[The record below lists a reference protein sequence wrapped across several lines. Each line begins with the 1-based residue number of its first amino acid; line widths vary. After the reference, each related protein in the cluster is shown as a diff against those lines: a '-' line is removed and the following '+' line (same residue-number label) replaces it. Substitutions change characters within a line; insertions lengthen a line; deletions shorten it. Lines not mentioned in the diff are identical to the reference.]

1 MELSSKREAAGMTG
15 LEQYVQRFVDRLER
29 EQVNIHG
36 FQLSVRGEMKAKAY
50 YAPFAEGQL
59 HQMYSVTKSMTCI
72 AIGMLLD
79 DGKLSLDD
87 PIVKYF
93 PDYLPEHP
101 DERLLR
107 LKIRDML
114 RMATCYRRTTYREG
128 VDENWAK
135 TFFTATPTH
144 EPGTVFHYDTS
155 CAQVLCALVERLSG
169 MSEEKFLTERLLKPI
184 GCEDGTHWLTDPSGC
199 CRGGTGMC
207 MSLRDMH
214 KVAQWMLDGGRRLI
228 SADFLRQM
236 TEKHIN
242 TTMQTNEEE
251 RYGYCWQCWRTRN
264 GWALYGMGGQLAV
277 VCPEKQVIL
286 TTIADTRLDPFG
298 VQRIYNAFFEELY
311 PAIGQANMPFTAYQ
325 LKTQHFASY
334 PTEKTPTGRYIFA
347 PENPLH
353 LRWMVL
359 DGNCLR
365 YENDCGVVE
374 LPFLPG
380 ENLPAKFPGWDAQ
393 ALVSAGWTEDGMLHL
408 RCNEIQWEPCG
419 FELLLCFQDNRLTV
433 QARCCSSE
441 KTRFYDG
448 VATGICN
455 A

>member
-1 MELSSKREAAGMTG
+1 MAG
-15 LEQYVQRFVDRLER
+15 LERYVQRFIDRLER

-36 FQLSVRGEMKAKAY
+36 FQLSVHGQMKAKAY

-59 HQMYSVTKSMTCI
+59 HQMYSITKSMTCI
-72 AIGMLLD
+72 AVGMLMD
-79 DGKLSLDD
+79 EGKINLDD
-87 PIVKYF
+87 PITKFF

-101 DERLLR
+101 DERLMR

-128 VDENWAK
+128 IDENWAK

-144 EPGTVFHYDTS
+144 EPGTVFNYDTS
-155 CAQVLCALVERLSG
+155 CAQVLAAMVERLSG
-169 MSEEKFLTERLLKPI
+169 MSEEQFLTERLLKPI

-214 KVAQWMLDGGRRLI
+214 RVAQWMLDGGRGLI
-228 SADFLRQM
+228 SAEFLQQM
-236 TEKHIN
+236 TEKHID
-242 TTMQTNEEE
+242 TIMQTNEEE

-277 VCPEKQVIL
+277 VCPDKQTIL

-298 VQRIYNAFFEELY
+298 VQRLYNAFFEELY
-311 PAIGQANMPFTAYQ
+311 PAVEKEDMPFTAYQ
-325 LKTQHFASY
+325 LKTQHFATC
-334 PTEKTPTGRYIFA
+334 PAAKVPAGRYTFA
-347 PENPLH
+347 EGNPLH
-353 LRWMVL
+353 LRWMEL
-359 DGNCLR
+359 EENTLH
-365 YENDCGVVE
+365 YENDRGVVQ
-374 LPFLPG
+374 LPFIPG
-380 ENLPAKFPGWDAQ
+380 DNLPAKFPGWDAD
-393 ALVSAGWTEDGMLHL
+393 ALVSAGWTADGMLHV

-419 FELLLCFQDNRLTV
+419 FELLLCFKDHTLTV

-448 VATGICN
+448 VATGTRN
-455 A
+455 S